1 MDDSGTI
8 ELDEFKGSLPSTFKR
23 GKNYLE
29 TSRESA
35 YRKAKANLAD
45 RPRQGEQ
52 APYFKDTPVE
62 KEQQRVDDT
71 WREIIASVDTDGDG
85 RINFEEF

>member
-1 MDDSGTI
+1 MAAVDHKKLLSTQNLKYVFQTLDMDDSGTI

-45 RPRQGEQ
+45 RPR
-52 APYFKDTPVE
+52 
-62 KEQQRVDDT
+62 
-71 WREIIASVDTDGDG
+71 
-85 RINFEEF
+85 